1 MCVYFHLLTLKY
13 SDWKQTAEN
22 SVKYCFKFWSLVF
35 FIIFNAAQHREY
47 FTLSRRFFF
56 LNAYRIYTIRW
67 EELFSSVV
75 YEHSISLLCVCE
87 RNINIK
93 MINGKFSDGSFFF
106 AFHLYSLASFERAG
120 KWNTSLVLFFSILF
134 LLLLLSILYYRF
146 FFLEK
151 WKIVTDSFMVVHLF
165 FGSFFVE

>member
-35 FIIFNAAQHREY
+35 LLFSMLHNIESISLYHAG
-47 FTLSRRFFF
+47 FFC

-146 FFLEK
+146 FFGEMK
-151 WKIVTDSFMVVHLF
+151 NCYRQFYGRT
-165 FGSFFVE
+165 FVLR